1 MGDQASAALR
11 FITVMAGAALLAGCA
26 SGPRI
31 VSNSAPD
38 FSLINYQTFGF
49 LQPLSTDQGN
59 VRSLTSATLIDAT
72 TMELENAGLRRDD
85 KNPDLV
91 VNFVIS
97 TRETIQTRNTPS
109 TGMSMHHGRGRYG
122 TWSGYSMSVSTT
134 EVIQRT
140 EGTLGIDVIDA
151 AQRQLVWEGAATQR
165 ITDSMRDNRDQVLR
179 NAVADILVKF
189 P

>member
-1 MGDQASAALR
+1 M
-11 FITVMAGAALLAGCA
+11 
-26 SGPRI
+26 
-31 VSNSAPD
+31 
-38 FSLINYQTFGF
+38 
-49 LQPLSTDQGN
+49 
-59 VRSLTSATLIDAT
+59 RSLTSATLIEAAT
-72 TMELENAGLRRDD
+72 FELENAGLRRDD
-85 KNPDLV
+85 NNPDLV

-97 TRETIQTRNTPS
+97 KRETLQTRNTPS

-140 EGTLGIDVIDA
+140 EGTLGIDIIDRA
-151 AQRQLVWEGAATQR
+151 GMQLVWEGAATQR

-179 NAVADILVKF
+179 TAVADVLAKF